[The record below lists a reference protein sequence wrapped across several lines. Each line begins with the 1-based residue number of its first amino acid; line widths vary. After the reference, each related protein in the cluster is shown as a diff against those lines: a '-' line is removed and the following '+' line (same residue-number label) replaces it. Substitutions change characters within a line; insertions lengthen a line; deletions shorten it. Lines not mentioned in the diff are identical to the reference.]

1 MILPYIN
8 MNLPQVYTCSPSWTL
23 LPSPSLYHPSESS
36 QCTSPKHPECFE
48 LKSGLFG
55 DHFGKLRRFLYIDM
69 ACMLSHFSHV
79 WSGTPWTVAW
89 QTPLS
94 MVLSRQEYWN
104 GLPFPPPGDIAQSI
118 ISVAQSHMTL
128 CNLMDWSMTGF
139 PVHHQLPELAHTHVH
154 WVGDA
159 IQPSH
164 SLSSPSPPAFNFSQH
179 QHLLQ
184 WVSTSHQVAKV
195 LEFQP
200 QHQSFQ
206 WTFRTDFL

>member
-1 MILPYIN
+1 MVLPYIN
-8 MNLPQVYTCSPSWTL
+8 MNPPQVYTCSPSWTL

-36 QCTSPKHPECFE
+36 QCTTPKHPECFD
-48 LKSGLFG
+48 LKSGLLG
-55 DHFGKLRRFLYIDM
+55 DHFGKLRRFLYIDV
-69 ACMLSHFSHV
+69 ACMLNRFSHV

-89 QTPLS
+89 QTLLS

-118 ISVAQSHMTL
+118 SSVAWSRMTL

-154 WVGDA
+154 WVSDA

-179 QHLLQ
+179 QHLFQ